1 MTQAQHNPKDVE
13 ALIDAAKRAS
23 DHFNRTGI
31 VSLETEL
38 NAALAKLE
46 SKPEKPREWWLNVY
60 SDGGSYYYDHPDDA
74 AYGLRVNGE
83 TVHVRELTATDAPVQ
98 KWNMPEWGELL
109 LTSDNRFK
117 FEYEYARYTI
127 ANDWYEGLRNKI
139 MGLS

>member
-1 MTQAQHNPKDVE
+1 MTQHNPKDVE

-46 SKPEKPREWWLNVY
+46 PKPEKPREWWLNVY
-60 SDGGSYYYDHPDDA
+60 PDKVPMPYDHPDDA

-83 TVHVRELTATDAPVQ
+83 TVHVREVTATDAPAS
-98 KWNMPEWGELL
+98 KFNMPTVIEGWGGAWG
-109 LTSDNRFK
+109 S
-117 FEYEYARYTI
+117 
-127 ANDWYEGLRNKI
+127 
-139 MGLS
+139 